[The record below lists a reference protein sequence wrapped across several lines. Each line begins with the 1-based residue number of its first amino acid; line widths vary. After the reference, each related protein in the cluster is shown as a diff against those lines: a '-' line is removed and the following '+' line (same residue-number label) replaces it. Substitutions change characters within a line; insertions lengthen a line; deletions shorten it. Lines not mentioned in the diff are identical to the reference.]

1 LGLVS
6 PLGKNTNTKQDE
18 LPSDRATQSG
28 ESGRSPLKRKKEG
41 AGDRPPECQ
50 GTAGEAGRS
59 HPTDIEDKGRRSPA
73 DSNTQ
78 LGSRLAVLDKKE
90 QPARVSLAPSPE
102 EKEITARESPCR
114 PRKRRREGRT
124 IMQSIHDRPGRSLS
138 LAFEEQPAWA
148 GRWCLAPAKGPSGRL
163 YAPQR
168 APGRRAG

>member
-1 LGLVS
+1 MQIKS
-6 PLGKNTNTKQDE
+6 QFDHRGKTYKVTYTD
-18 LPSDRATQSG
+18 G
-28 ESGRSPLKRKKEG
+28 I
-41 AGDRPPECQ
+41 PEV
-50 GTAGEAGRS
+50 E
-59 HPTDIEDKGRRSPA
+59 TD
-73 DSNTQ
+73 
-78 LGSRLAVLDKKE
+78 
-90 QPARVSLAPSPE
+90 
-102 EKEITARESPCR
+102 RESPCR